1 MVDNAPVLAMQH
13 AGLTIEGYSRA
24 AVQTYWRIPE
34 LKLGFDLGGQPWE
47 FMGTPTWFMSHV
59 HIDHMVSLPQ
69 YVARR
74 RMMKMEP
81 PVVYAPAYAIDDLRR
96 LLLVVQRLDRCR
108 MLCDLRGLEANQ
120 EIVLSRDHVITT
132 VAVSHTIPALGFV
145 VWDRKMKLKEEF
157 LGLPGPQI
165 RDLKFQGVEITR
177 EIRTPILGYTGDTNP
192 EGIDNNPIF
201 YQAKIL
207 ITEMSFVRHN
217 HKRSKVHKFGHMHL
231 DDLVERADRFEN
243 ELVICGHSST
253 RYLPDEIR
261 KTVEAKIPSPLKEK
275 LRLWL

>member
-1 MVDNAPVLAMQH
+1 MVDNTPVLAMKH
-13 AGLTIEGYSRA
+13 AGMTIEGYSRA

-34 LKLGFDLGGQPWE
+34 LKIGFDLGGQPWD
-47 FMGTPTWFMSHV
+47 FMGTATWFMSHV
-59 HIDHMVSLPQ
+59 HIDHMASLPQ

-96 LLLVVQRLDRCR
+96 LLMVVQRLDRCR
-108 MLCDLRGLEANQ
+108 MLCDLRGLEPGQ
-120 EIVLSRDHVITT
+120 EIALSRDHALTT

-145 VWDRKMKLKEEF
+145 VWERKLKLKEEF
-157 LGLPGPQI
+157 IGLPGPEI

-177 EIRTPILGYTGDTNP
+177 EIRTPLLGYTGDTNP
-192 EGIDNNPIF
+192 EGIDNNPVF

-207 ITEMSFVRHN
+207 ITEMSFVRQN

-231 DDLVERADRFEN
+231 DDFVERADRFEN
-243 ELVICGHSST
+243 ELVICGHAST
-253 RYLPDEIR
+253 RYLPEEVR
-261 KTVEAKIPSPLKEK
+261 KAVDARIPSPLKEK
-275 LRLWL
+275 MRLWL

>member
-1 MVDNAPVLAMQH
+1 MVENAPVLAMQH
-13 AGLTIEGYSRA
+13 AGLTIEGFSRA

-108 MLCDLRGLEANQ
+108 MLCDLRGLEPEQ
-120 EIVLSRDHVITT
+120 EITLSRDHVITT

-145 VWDRKMKLKEEF
+145 VWDRKMKLKDEF
-157 LGLPGPQI
+157 IGLPGLQI

-177 EIRTPILGYTGDTNP
+177 EIRTPILAYTGDTNP
-192 EGIDNNPIF
+192 EGLDNNPVF
-201 YQAKIL
+201 FQAKIL

-231 DDLVERADRFEN
+231 DDFVDRADRFEN

-253 RYLPDEIR
+253 RYLPEEIR
-261 KTVEAKIPSPLKEK
+261 KTVDAKIPPPLREK